1 MENIYDNLDNKIDI
15 NEIKDNLE
23 KKINESLGNSNI
35 SEEQKEA
42 IDTFI
47 KHICNEYIN
56 TIFAFG
62 NGSQIKN
69 IVTEVNLKMK
79 FMKKIFLII
88 LGIDFI
94 LLIVLNIKKIY
105 KFITFIGIALNVS
118 GLTILTINIYINM
131 KIKFN
136 NIVILNDAT
145 TELLGS
151 IINDVIILINK
162 VGIIVI
168 VNGSVL
174 IFLSNLIH
182 NLKLYKIDKKN
193 S

>member
-1 MENIYDNLDNKIDI
+1 
-15 NEIKDNLE
+15 
-23 KKINESLGNSNI
+23 
-35 SEEQKEA
+35 
-42 IDTFI
+42 
-47 KHICNEYIN
+47 
-56 TIFAFG
+56 
-62 NGSQIKN
+62 
-69 IVTEVNLKMK
+69 
-79 FMKKIFLII
+79 
-88 LGIDFI
+88 
-94 LLIVLNIKKIY
+94 
-105 KFITFIGIALNVS
+105 
-118 GLTILTINIYINM
+118 M

-193 S
+193 R